1 MANRDLKNSPRP
13 SRGRGNSSSSS
24 RGGGGMLAGII
35 IGLIVGVA
43 VAVGLAMYLNRS
55 PAPFQAKNA
64 HKPETSQPPTELLAP
79 GTRIADAASAAAPA
93 AQPAAQAQPQ
103 ATLDS
108 GDSIPLPPPVQPHEA
123 KPESKPKPAAP
134 AAQAKS
140 DKNDQRFDFY
150 KILPGQVDAVTS
162 DAKSGRS
169 SEPSSSAAA
178 KRVYLQLGAFQ
189 NQDDADNLKAKLAL
203 LGVEAKIQ
211 SVNVPDKGMV
221 HRVRVGPL
229 SRQDEVDRLRAQL
242 KQDGINAN
250 VVKAE

>member
-24 RGGGGMLAGII
+24 RSGGGGMMAGMI
-35 IGLIVGVA
+35 IGLIIGVA

-55 PAPFQAKNA
+55 PASFQTKNQAKA
-64 HKPETSQPPTELLAP
+64 ETSQPPTELLAP
-79 GTRIADAASAAAPA
+79 GTRISEAASATASAPPPHP
-93 AQPAAQAQPQ
+93 AQSSAQ

-108 GDSIPLPPPVQPHEA
+108 TEAVPLPPPGAATHEN
-123 KPESKPKPAAP
+123 KPKPAAP
-134 AAQAKS
+134 PAQAKH
-140 DKNDQRFDFY
+140 DGNDQRFDFY

-162 DAKSGRS
+162 DAKAG
-169 SEPSSSAAA
+169 EPSSSAQA
-178 KRVYLQLGAFQ
+178 KKVYLQLGAFQ
-189 NQDDADNLKAKLAL
+189 NQDEADNLKAKLAL

-211 SVNVPDKGMV
+211 SVSVPDKGMV

-242 KQDGINAN
+242 KQNGIAAS

>member
-13 SRGRGNSSSSS
+13 SRGRGNSSSS
-24 RGGGGMLAGII
+24 RGGGGMMAGII

-55 PAPFQAKNA
+55 PATFQPKNERKA
-64 HKPETSQPPTELLAP
+64 ETPQPPTELLAP
-79 GTRIADAASAAAPA
+79 GTRISDAASATAPA
-93 AQPAAQAQPQ
+93 AQPPAAQPSQPQ

-108 GDSIPLPPPVQPHEA
+108 TETVPLPPPAAPHEA
-123 KPESKPKPAAP
+123 KPKPAPQAP
-134 AAQAKS
+134 AKS
-140 DKNDQRFDFY
+140 GKDEQRFDFY

-162 DAKSGRS
+162 DAKSTRS
-169 SEPSSSAAA
+169 GEPSASAPA
-178 KRVYLQLGAFQ
+178 KKVYLQLGAFQ
-189 NQDDADNLKAKLAL
+189 NQDEADNLKAKLAL

-229 SRQDEVDRLRAQL
+229 SRQDDVERIRAQL

>member
-13 SRGRGNSSSSS
+13 SRGRSNSSSSRS
-24 RGGGGMLAGII
+24 GGGGMMAGII

-55 PAPFQAKNA
+55 PAPFQAKGE
-64 HKPETSQPPTELLAP
+64 HKPDAASQAPTELLAP
-79 GTRIADAASAAAPA
+79 GTRISDAASATAPTTPPA
-93 AQPAAQAQPQ
+93 AQQQPPQ

-108 GDSIPLPPPVQPHEA
+108 TDTVPLPPPAVAHEA
-123 KPESKPKPAAP
+123 KPKP

-140 DKNDQRFDFY
+140 AKDDQRFDFY

-162 DAKSGRS
+162 DAKGNRAA
-169 SEPSSSAAA
+169 EPSPSTPA
-178 KRVYLQLGAFQ
+178 KKVYLQLGAFQ

-229 SRQDEVDRLRAQL
+229 VRQDEVDRIRAQL

>member
-1 MANRDLKNSPRP
+1 MANRDLKNTPRP
-13 SRGRGNSSSSS
+13 ARGRSGSSSTSS
-24 RGGGGMLAGII
+24 RSGGGGMMAGII

-43 VAVGLAMYLNRS
+43 VVLGLAMFLNRS
-55 PAPFQAKNA
+55 PAPFQSKNERKA
-64 HKPETSQPPTELLAP
+64 ETSQAPTEVLAP
-79 GTRIADAASAAAPA
+79 GTRISEASASTAPA
-93 AQPAAQAQPQ
+93 PQAKPAQQQ

-108 GDSIPLPPPVQPHEA
+108 TDTVSLPPPAPAHPAEA
-123 KPESKPKPAAP
+123 KPK
-134 AAQAKS
+134 AQAPSQPAKA

-162 DAKSGRS
+162 DAKGVKSG
-169 SEPSSSAAA
+169 EQTASAPA
-178 KRVYLQLGAFQ
+178 KKVYLQLGAFQ

-211 SVNVPDKGMV
+211 SVTVPDKGMV

-229 SRQDEVDRLRAQL
+229 SRQDEVDRVRAQL
-242 KQDGINAN
+242 KQDGINAS

>member
-1 MANRDLKNSPRP
+1 M
-13 SRGRGNSSSSS
+13 
-24 RGGGGMLAGII
+24 MAGII

-55 PAPFQAKNA
+55 PAPFQAKGER
-64 HKPETSQPPTELLAP
+64 KPEAASQAPTELLAP
-79 GTRIADAASAAAPA
+79 GTRISDAASATAPTAPA
-93 AQPAAQAQPQ
+93 VAPQQPKQ

-108 GDSIPLPPPVQPHEA
+108 DTVALPPPAAPAPHEA
-123 KPESKPKPAAP
+123 KPKPAAP
-134 AAQAKS
+134 ATPQAKS

-162 DAKSGRS
+162 DAKSNRAA
-169 SEPSSSAAA
+169 EPSASAPA
-178 KRVYLQLGAFQ
+178 KKVYLQLGAFQ

-229 SRQDEVDRLRAQL
+229 SRQDEVDRVRAQL

>member
-24 RGGGGMLAGII
+24 RSGGGGMMAGMI
-35 IGLIVGVA
+35 IGLIIGVA

-55 PAPFQAKNA
+55 PAPFQTKNQAKA
-64 HKPETSQPPTELLAP
+64 ETSQPPTELLAP
-79 GTRIADAASAAAPA
+79 GTRISEAASATASAPPPHP
-93 AQPAAQAQPQ
+93 AQSSAQ

-108 GDSIPLPPPVQPHEA
+108 TEAVPLPPPGAATHEN
-123 KPESKPKPAAP
+123 KPKPAAP
-134 AAQAKS
+134 PAQAKH
-140 DKNDQRFDFY
+140 DGNDQRFDFY

-162 DAKSGRS
+162 DAKAG
-169 SEPSSSAAA
+169 EPSSSTQA
-178 KRVYLQLGAFQ
+178 KKVYLQLGAFQ
-189 NQDDADNLKAKLAL
+189 NQDEADNLKAKLAL

-211 SVNVPDKGMV
+211 SVSVPDKGMV

-242 KQDGINAN
+242 KQNGIAAS

>member
-1 MANRDLKNSPRP
+1 MANRDLKNSSRP
-13 SRGRGNSSSSS
+13 SRGRGNSSSS
-24 RGGGGMLAGII
+24 RGGGGMMAGII

-55 PAPFQAKNA
+55 PVTFQTKNERKA
-64 HKPETSQPPTELLAP
+64 ETPQPPTELLAP
-79 GTRIADAASAAAPA
+79 GTRISDAASAAAPA
-93 AQPAAQAQPQ
+93 AQPAPVPPSQPQ

-108 GDSIPLPPPVQPHEA
+108 GQSAPPPADSHGA
-123 KPESKPKPAAP
+123 KPKPAP
-134 AAQAKS
+134 QAQAKGG
-140 DKNDQRFDFY
+140 KEEQRFDFY

-162 DAKSGRS
+162 DAKSGRPG
-169 SEPSSSAAA
+169 EPSASAPA
-178 KRVYLQLGAFQ
+178 KKVYLQLGAFQ
-189 NQDDADNLKAKLAL
+189 NQDEADNLKAKLAL

-229 SRQDEVDRLRAQL
+229 SRQDDVDRLRAQL
-242 KQDGINAN
+242 KQDGISAN

>member
-13 SRGRGNSSSSS
+13 SRGRGNSSSSRS
-24 RGGGGMLAGII
+24 GGGGMMAGII

-55 PAPFQAKNA
+55 PAAFQPKNERKA
-64 HKPETSQPPTELLAP
+64 EAPQPPTELLAP
-79 GTRIADAASAAAPA
+79 GTRISEAASATTPAAPA
-93 AQPAAQAQPQ
+93 PAQAQQQ

-108 GDSIPLPPPVQPHEA
+108 TETVPLPPPATPHEA
-123 KPESKPKPAAP
+123 KPKPAPQAP
-134 AAQAKS
+134 AKTGK
-140 DKNDQRFDFY
+140 DEQRFDFY

-162 DAKSGRS
+162 DAKSSRS
-169 SEPSSSAAA
+169 GEPSASAPA
-178 KRVYLQLGAFQ
+178 KKVYLQLGAFQ
-189 NQDDADNLKAKLAL
+189 NQDEADNLKAKLAL

-229 SRQDEVDRLRAQL
+229 SRQDDVERIRAQL
-242 KQDGINAN
+242 KQDGISAN
-250 VVKAE
+250 VVKAAE

>member
-13 SRGRGNSSSSS
+13 SRGRSSSSSS
-24 RGGGGMLAGII
+24 RSGGGGMMAGII

-55 PAPFQAKNA
+55 PAPFQAKGER
-64 HKPETSQPPTELLAP
+64 KPEAASQAPTELLAP
-79 GTRIADAASAAAPA
+79 GTRISDAASATAPA
-93 AQPAAQAQPQ
+93 AAQPQPKQ

-108 GDSIPLPPPVQPHEA
+108 DTVALPPPAAPAPAPHEA
-123 KPESKPKPAAP
+123 KPKAAP
-134 AAQAKS
+134 AGQQAKS

-162 DAKSGRS
+162 DAKGSRAA
-169 SEPSSSAAA
+169 EPSASAPA
-178 KRVYLQLGAFQ
+178 KKVYLQLGAFQ

-229 SRQDEVDRLRAQL
+229 SRQDEVDRVRAQL